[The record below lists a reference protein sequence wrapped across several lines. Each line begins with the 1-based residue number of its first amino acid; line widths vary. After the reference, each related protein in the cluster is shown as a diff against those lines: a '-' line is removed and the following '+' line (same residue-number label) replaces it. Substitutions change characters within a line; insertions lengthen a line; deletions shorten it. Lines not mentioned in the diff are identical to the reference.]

1 MSETAPVGLKI
12 SAGWILAC
20 IGLPFVMVG
29 LRDSPFIS
37 VHAPAAFLGVAL
49 GLVAWLVVLA
59 SRGYRIFSVPL
70 IVAYVITALFA
81 FYIRQ
86 PIVEMT
92 SSSPLA
98 LVAGAVAI
106 FLYCLIRTR
115 GLRHP
120 A

>member
-1 MSETAPVGLKI
+1 
-12 SAGWILAC
+12 
-20 IGLPFVMVG
+20 MVG
-29 LRDSPFIS
+29 LRDSPFIR

-59 SRGYRIFSVPL
+59 SRGYGIFSVPL
-70 IVAYVITALFA
+70 IVAYVTTALFA